1 MIRSRA
7 LIPALMFAMTLVAA
21 PAAHAI
27 PALQLYSPDAVYDQN
42 LETWVLTE
50 GTFELWVVGNT
61 SEFGGIYDTIFDVD
75 LAGSYYGSSGSI
87 TVTLLSDGTE
97 VAHDADPTNTPA
109 YDQVINHDEY
119 KSADGHEFW
128 TLGDLAGT
136 PDTIEDYAGDGT
148 GTGKILKLMVSIS
161 GYEAVHFDAFNHY
174 VTETGAGYKNHY
186 KFAPYS
192 HDATGGGGGGGGG
205 GGSAPEPGSFW
216 MLGAG
221 LAGLV
226 ATARRKRNR

>member
-1 MIRSRA
+1 
-7 LIPALMFAMTLVAA
+7 MFAMILVAA

-27 PALQLYSPDAVYDQN
+27 PALQLYSPDAVYDQTIDN
-42 LETWVLTE
+42 GTWVLTE

-61 SEFGGIYDTIFDVD
+61 EQFGGIYDTIFDVD
-75 LAGSYYGSSGSI
+75 LAASMYGSSGSV
-87 TVTLLSDGTE
+87 TVTLVSDGSAVGE
-97 VAHDADPTNTPA
+97 DSDPSNGGTNA
-109 YDQVINHDEY
+109 YDQITNHEEY
-119 KSADGHEFW
+119 KGTDNHMFW

-161 GYEAVHFDAFNHY
+161 GWEAVHFDAFDHY
-174 VTETGAGYKNHY
+174 VTETGAGFKNNY
-186 KFAPYS
+186 KFAPCS

>member
-7 LIPALMFAMTLVAA
+7 LIPALTFAMLAAIA

-27 PALQLYSPDAVYDQN
+27 PALQVYSPDAVYDQN

-61 SEFGGIYDTIFDVD
+61 DEFGGIYDTIFDVD
-75 LAGSYYGSSGSI
+75 LAASMYGTSGSI
-87 TVTLLSDGTE
+87 TVTLVSDGST
-97 VAHDADPTNTPA
+97 VSTDADPSNGGTNA
-109 YDQVINHDEY
+109 YDLITHHDEFA
-119 KSADGHEFW
+119 SADDHMFW

-136 PDTIEDYAGDGT
+136 DDAIMDYTDPT
-148 GTGKILKLMVSIS
+148 SSGTGKILKLMVSIS
-161 GYEAVHFDAFNHY
+161 GWESVHFDAFDHY
-174 VTETGAGYKNHY
+174 VTETGMGYKNNY
-186 KFAPYS
+186 KFAPFS
-192 HDATGGGGGGGGG
+192 HDATGGG
-205 GGSAPEPGSFW
+205 GGSAPEPGSLW

-226 ATARRKRNR
+226 ATSRRKRNR